1 MNCYK
6 RTTGAFLAGLILA
19 SSHGPLATAAEDR
32 EAVDQAVERALEY
45 LQRTQQSNGAWIG
58 ENNQRSPAITG
69 LAIMAFLSAG
79 HVPGEGKYGDTVAK
93 GVDWVLSQQHANGLI
108 APVGHQ
114 EMYHHGICTLML
126 AEVAGMTDAKQAEEI
141 R

>member
-1 MNCYK
+1 MNSCK
-6 RTTGAFLAGLILA
+6 RKSGLLLAGLVLA
-19 SSHGPLATAAEDR
+19 TSHRPLATGAEDR

-93 GVDWVLSQQHANGLI
+93 GIEWVLQQQNANGLI
-108 APVGHQ
+108 AQ
-114 EMYHHGICTLML
+114 TCQQDMYHHRIFMLML
-126 AEVAGMTDAKQAEEI
+126 VEMN
-141 R
+141 